1 MNEKFIYKHFFLKY
15 FLITLNPKY
24 FNNDVLEIENCCPRN
39 QLYKFTNKLKSINNL
54 SINLLLNLNILIN
67 FKILNFISN
76 TNKFGIC

>member
-39 QLYKFTNKLKSINNL
+39 QLSLSISLSSYGVLKS
-54 SINLLLNLNILIN
+54 
-67 FKILNFISN
+67 ISN
-76 TNKFGIC
+76 TNSEFQYNFFLTYKIDDKI